1 MKVVIVIALLLV
13 VAGCK
18 HETPTMMMRCYNC
31 DTPTSSNPE
40 VNTPASTKPE
50 ASPELKPAKKYLPP
64 WQNPSRK
71 YLA

>member
-31 DTPTSSNPE
+31 DTPTII
-40 VNTPASTKPE
+40 KPE
-50 ASPELKPAKKYLPP
+50 FNRELKPATKHLQP
-64 WQNPSRK
+64 WQNPSQK
-71 YLA
+71 YLALG